1 MKILFVAA
9 VDFELAVARSVRTGS
24 DDVFLCTGMG
34 PAATR
39 EALAAALAA
48 GHFDLVV
55 DLGVA
60 GSYDTARFPAG
71 SVAQVVAEYFG
82 DRPGPALR
90 NPAPPAVFDALPKVV
105 GNTVPALDERYR
117 GVAADVESMEGAA
130 FFETCLAAGVAGVP
144 FAEIRSVS
152 NAVGEADRSRWVIS
166 LALDNLKK
174 ALTLL
179 SV

>member
-9 VDFELAVARSVRTGS
+9 VDFELAVARSVRPGS

-48 GHFDLVV
+48 GHFDLAV

-60 GSYDTARFPAG
+60 GSYDTTRFPAG

-90 NPAPPAVFDALPKVV
+90 NPAPPAVFDALPKAV

-117 GVAADVESMEGAA
+117 GVVADVESMEGAA
-130 FFETCLAAGVAGVP
+130 FFEACLAAGVP
-144 FAEIRSVS
+144 FVEIRAIS
-152 NAVGEADRSRWVIS
+152 NAVGEADRSRWVIP